1 MNEVPAKATCVV
13 IGAGIVGNCLVG
25 HLAALGWTDIVLLD
39 KGPLPNPGGSTGHA
53 SNFIF
58 PTDHNKE
65 MAQLTLESQRQ
76 YVARGVNNECGGI
89 EVARGEARLE
99 ELNRRMTSAK
109 AYGID
114 SRLLTP
120 AEIKEM
126 VPFINDEIIL
136 GGFYTPSVSVVDSLQ
151 MGTLMREEA
160 VDAGALSVFANTEV
174 LDVEVDDGQVRA
186 VVTDRGRIECE
197 HVAIACGVWS
207 PRIAAMAGANIPLTP
222 AVHQM
227 ADVGPIDILQES
239 NAELAYPIIRD
250 MDTFCYERQ
259 SSGSM
264 EVGSYA
270 HRPIFHHPD
279 DIPSNDESPLSPTEL
294 PLTMDD
300 FDPQMEEA
308 IELMDML
315 GDAEIKYAIN
325 GLLSLTPDAM
335 PVLGETPEVRN
346 LWSAAAV
353 WIKEGPGIAQ
363 LVAEWMTYGYP
374 RIADPHSSDI
384 ARFYPHEKTEHHIY
398 ARCAEHFNKTYG
410 IVHPREQWA
419 SQRNMRR
426 SPFFARE
433 ETLGAV
439 FFDARGWERPQWF
452 EINADLVER
461 YPDQCRAR
469 PHEWDARW
477 WSPITN
483 AEHLHLR
490 DHVGMVDLTAFN
502 EFDVEGPGALDYL
515 QYMTVNSVD
524 VAVGRAV
531 YTPLLTADGGFRSDL
546 TILRLADDHFRV
558 VTGAFDGGRDKYWFT
573 RNLPSDGSVIFTD
586 RTSGMCTVGV
596 WGPKAQA
603 TMAKIVTGPHEP
615 YDVTQDGF
623 PYGSVRDVLIDGVPC
638 TMLRISFVG
647 ENGWEVYTNVE
658 HGLRVWDSIWEAGQ
672 EFDIRPVGI
681 GVYAV
686 TGRIEKGYRLMGAE
700 LESEYNPVEAGLA
713 RPKVKSADFIGKAA
727 YLEARDADPVAVLCT
742 LEMTD
747 HTSAG
752 GVERFPTGG
761 NEPIVT
767 LDGERIVD
775 VHGRPSRVTTA
786 GAAPS
791 LGAFLLLAYLPVEH
805 AVEGNELGVVYMNE
819 QYPVRVA
826 RVGSQP
832 LFDPADERMKSDPR

>member
-1 MNEVPAKATCVV
+1 
-13 IGAGIVGNCLVG
+13 
-25 HLAALGWTDIVLLD
+25 
-39 KGPLPNPGGSTGHA
+39 
-53 SNFIF
+53 
-58 PTDHNKE
+58 
-65 MAQLTLESQRQ
+65 
-76 YVARGVNNECGGI
+76 
-89 EVARGEARLE
+89 
-99 ELNRRMTSAK
+99 
-109 AYGID
+109 
-114 SRLLTP
+114 
-120 AEIKEM
+120 
-126 VPFINDEIIL
+126 
-136 GGFYTPSVSVVDSLQ
+136 
-151 MGTLMREEA
+151 
-160 VDAGALSVFANTEV
+160 
-174 LDVEVDDGQVRA
+174 
-186 VVTDRGRIECE
+186 
-197 HVAIACGVWS
+197 
-207 PRIAAMAGANIPLTP
+207 
-222 AVHQM
+222 
-227 ADVGPIDILQES
+227 
-239 NAELAYPIIRD
+239 
-250 MDTFCYERQ
+250 
-259 SSGSM
+259 
-264 EVGSYA
+264 
-270 HRPIFHHPD
+270 
-279 DIPSNDESPLSPTEL
+279 
-294 PLTMDD
+294 MDD

-433 ETLGAV
+433 EALGAV

-452 EINADLVER
+452 ESNADLLER
-461 YPDQCRAR
+461 YPDQCRPR

-502 EFDVEGPGALDYL
+502 EFDIEGPGALDYL
-515 QYMTVNSVD
+515 QYMTVNSVN
-524 VAVGRAV
+524 VPVGRSV

-573 RNLPSDGSVIFTD
+573 RNLPADGSVTFTD
-586 RTSGMCTVGV
+586 RTSGMCTIGV

-603 TMAKIVTGPHEP
+603 TMAKIVTGQHEP

-623 PYGSVRDVLIDGVPC
+623 PYGAVRDVLIDGVPC

-658 HGLRVWDSIWEAGQ
+658 HGLRVWDSISEAGQ
-672 EFDIRPVGI
+672 EYDIRPIGI

-713 RPKVKSADFIGKAA
+713 RPKVKSADFIGKEA
-727 YLEARDADPVAVLCT
+727 YLEARDADPVAILCT

-747 HTSAG
+747 HTSAS

-775 VHGRPSRVTTA
+775 AHGRPSRVTTA

-805 AVEGNELGVVYMNE
+805 AVEGNELGVIYMNE

-832 LFDPADERMKSDPR
+832 LFDPTDERMKSDPR